1 MRPAEELPEDV
12 AALRERLSRLSEA
25 SQRINESLDLNTVL
39 QDVLDSARALTRA
52 RYGLITLLG
61 AQGEVE
67 DHLTSGFSAGEAVQ
81 LPAMPGVMRL
91 YEYLGHTAGPIRV
104 GDLLGYIRGQGLPE
118 MRFPVQPG
126 AFLSAP
132 VRHHQESMGHIY
144 LAKEGGGPE
153 FSRED
158 EETLVMF
165 ASQAALVIANAR
177 RHRDERRARA
187 DLETLIDTSPVGVV
201 VFDAK
206 SGAPLSFNRE
216 ARRIAEGLRTGDNPP
231 ERMLEELTVR
241 RADGRE
247 ISLEEVSLVQAL
259 SPAETVRAEEV
270 VLQVPDGRSVT
281 LLINATPMRS
291 LEGEVESMI
300 VTLQDMTPVEE
311 LERLRAEFLGMVSH
325 ELRAPLTSIKG
336 SAATLIGSG
345 ESLDPAERLQFHR
358 IIEQQADHMQGLIKD
373 LLDVARIESGT
384 LSVAPEPAEAAEVV
398 DRARNAF
405 LTAGGR
411 HNLHLDLEPGLPPVL
426 ADSRRVGQV
435 LGNLLSNAARHS
447 PETSTIRL
455 AAGREGVDVAFS
467 VVDDGIGVSGEL
479 LPHLFR
485 KHSRIDGDGRS
496 GIAGSGLGLAIC
508 KGIVEAHGGRIW
520 AESEGPGM
528 GARFIFTLPAVE
540 EGVYAVPHGPAPTS
554 VSSPRTGDEPTRV
567 LAVDDDPQ
575 ALRSVRDAL
584 TAAGYAPIV
593 TADPEAVG
601 RLIEEE
607 KPHLVLLD
615 LVLPGSD
622 GIELLESVPQLADV
636 PVIFLSGYGRDQT
649 VARALS
655 AGADD
660 YIVKPFSPTELV
672 ARIQTVLRRQ
682 AAPVRAEPSDPYR
695 LGELSID
702 YTHNRVTVAN
712 RPVRLTD
719 LEYRLLLE
727 LSVKA
732 GRVLTHDYLLQRVW
746 GPGHSVG
753 PGQVRTVVKNLR
765 RKLGDDTGNP
775 TWIFTEQRV
784 GYRMATAQ
792 TAESSAGTLPTS
804 AG

>member
-1 MRPAEELPEDV
+1 MCL
-12 AALRERLSRLSEA
+12 
-25 SQRINESLDLNTVL
+25 
-39 QDVLDSARALTRA
+39 A
-52 RYGLITLLG
+52 RYGVITLLD
-61 AQGEVE
+61 AQGAVE
-67 DHLTSGFSAGEAVQ
+67 DFLTSGLGAGEAAQ

-336 SAATLIGSG
+336 SI
-345 ESLDPAERLQFHR
+345 
-358 IIEQQADHMQGLIKD
+358 
-373 LLDVARIESGT
+373 
-384 LSVAPEPAEAAEVV
+384 
-398 DRARNAF
+398 
-405 LTAGGR
+405 AGC
-411 HNLHLDLEPGLPPVL
+411 
-426 ADSRRVGQV
+426 AK
-435 LGNLLSNAARHS
+435 
-447 PETSTIRL
+447 
-455 AAGREGVDVAFS
+455 VDV
-467 VVDDGIGVSGEL
+467 
-479 LPHLFR
+479 P
-485 KHSRIDGDGRS
+485 
-496 GIAGSGLGLAIC
+496 
-508 KGIVEAHGGRIW
+508 
-520 AESEGPGM
+520 
-528 GARFIFTLPAVE
+528 
-540 EGVYAVPHGPAPTS
+540 
-554 VSSPRTGDEPTRV
+554 
-567 LAVDDDPQ
+567 
-575 ALRSVRDAL
+575 
-584 TAAGYAPIV
+584 
-593 TADPEAVG
+593 
-601 RLIEEE
+601 
-607 KPHLVLLD
+607 
-615 LVLPGSD
+615 
-622 GIELLESVPQLADV
+622 
-636 PVIFLSGYGRDQT
+636 
-649 VARALS
+649 
-655 AGADD
+655 
-660 YIVKPFSPTELV
+660 
-672 ARIQTVLRRQ
+672 
-682 AAPVRAEPSDPYR
+682 
-695 LGELSID
+695 
-702 YTHNRVTVAN
+702 
-712 RPVRLTD
+712 
-719 LEYRLLLE
+719 
-727 LSVKA
+727 
-732 GRVLTHDYLLQRVW
+732 
-746 GPGHSVG
+746 
-753 PGQVRTVVKNLR
+753 
-765 RKLGDDTGNP
+765 
-775 TWIFTEQRV
+775 
-784 GYRMATAQ
+784 
-792 TAESSAGTLPTS
+792 
-804 AG
+804 